1 MCHETFRRPT
11 APPEPVMDIAKEDIL
26 FLSPSKPIIKT
37 ILEVFARTGQQFLVH
52 EAVMDDAVR
61 LANASNEKNGT
72 KVIVSNG
79 GTASLLKRRVQAHIL
94 EIRYTNFDLV
104 HAITTALE
112 YSPSVAI
119 VGFESFIYNAVQV
132 RDFFKSPL
140 LIETVDSLDEI
151 RPRIARL
158 VKNGVGAFVGGSPVV
173 NAAREAGAHGVHIDM
188 EKRVIYDAIEESI
201 RIVRLHKEKDLR
213 LGTINALLD
222 SISEGIIGLDEEGR
236 ITEINRNAQGLF
248 GLERQAVIGRPIRQF
263 LSAPSVQ
270 DTLQTGEE
278 HTGDPCQLG
287 NNLLSVTSVPIRVN
301 GDSKGAVVTI
311 QEVHNIQNMEQKLR
325 KAIIASGHF
334 AKNSFTDVI
343 GTSEAMQR
351 VKERA
356 ETYARVDSTVL
367 IYGKTGT
374 GKELFAQS
382 IHNAS
387 RRAGNPFV
395 AVNCAALPES
405 LLESELFGY
414 ASGAFT
420 GARAGG
426 KTGLFEMAN
435 TGTIFLD
442 EVSEMAPSLQPRLLR
457 VLQEKEVSR
466 VGDDKITP
474 VDVRVIAATNKD
486 LMELVEKGTFREDLY
501 YRLAVLILELP
512 PLKERIGDLR
522 RLANFIVRKKSKALH
537 RIIEPL
543 SEEAVEQLRTIDW
556 PGNVRQLANV
566 LERAIVI
573 SPGRTITDKILAD
586 AMGSCRP
593 FVRRPPQ
600 TIQPAEETPNAPLQ
614 DVERSA
620 VLRAL
625 KECGGNRKQAALRLG
640 ISRSTLWRRLKEWE

>member
-1 MCHETFRRPT
+1 
-11 APPEPVMDIAKEDIL
+11 MDIAKEDIL

-52 EAVMDDAVR
+52 EAVMDDAIR
-61 LANASNEKNGT
+61 LANASIEKNGT

-414 ASGAFT
+414 VSGAFT
-420 GARAGG
+420 GARAGDWGSDQFGTCRQFG
-426 KTGLFEMAN
+426 KW
-435 TGTIFLD
+435 
-442 EVSEMAPSLQPRLLR
+442 V
-457 VLQEKEVSR
+457 
-466 VGDDKITP
+466 
-474 VDVRVIAATNKD
+474 
-486 LMELVEKGTFREDLY
+486 
-501 YRLAVLILELP
+501 
-512 PLKERIGDLR
+512 
-522 RLANFIVRKKSKALH
+522 
-537 RIIEPL
+537 
-543 SEEAVEQLRTIDW
+543 DW
-556 PGNVRQLANV
+556 PCVTGCY
-566 LERAIVI
+566 E
-573 SPGRTITDKILAD
+573 K
-586 AMGSCRP
+586 
-593 FVRRPPQ
+593 F
-600 TIQPAEETPNAPLQ
+600 
-614 DVERSA
+614 
-620 VLRAL
+620 
-625 KECGGNRKQAALRLG
+625 
-640 ISRSTLWRRLKEWE
+640 

>member
-1 MCHETFRRPT
+1 
-11 APPEPVMDIAKEDIL
+11 MDIAKEDIL

-37 ILEVFARTGQQFLVH
+37 IHEVFAQTGQQFLVH
-52 EAVMDDAVR
+52 EAVMEEAVR
-61 LANASNEKNGT
+61 LASAYVEKNGT
-72 KVIVSNG
+72 KVVVSNG
-79 GTASLLKRRVQAHIL
+79 GTASLLKRRVQAHVL

-132 RDFFKSPL
+132 RDFFTSPL

-151 RPRIARL
+151 RSRIARL
-158 VKNGVGAFVGGSPVV
+158 VKSGVGAFVGGSPVV

-248 GLERQAVIGRPIRQF
+248 GLERQSVIGRPIRQF

-278 HTGDPCQLG
+278 HTGDPCRIG

-301 GDSKGAVVTI
+301 GDGKGAVVTI
-311 QEVHNIQNMEQKLR
+311 QEVRNIQSMEQKLR

-334 AKNSFTDVI
+334 AKNSFADII
-343 GTSEAMQR
+343 GTSEAMLR
-351 VKERA
+351 VKKRA

-367 IYGKTGT
+367 VYGKTGT

-414 ASGAFT
+414 VSGAFT
-420 GARAGG
+420 GARVGG
-426 KTGLFEMAN
+426 KSGLFEVAN

-486 LMELVEKGTFREDLY
+486 LMELVEEGKFREDLY

-512 PLKERIGDLR
+512 SLKERIGDLR

-537 RIIEPL
+537 RVIEPL

-573 SPGRTITDKILAD
+573 APGRVITDKILAD

-593 FVRRPPQ
+593 FVRRPHQ
-600 TIQPAEETPNAPLQ
+600 TPTPIKEKTDERLQ
-614 DVERSA
+614 DVEGSA

-625 KECGGNRKQAALRLG
+625 ETCGGNRKQAAQRLG
-640 ISRSTLWRRLKEWE
+640 ISRSTLWRRLKELE

>member
-11 APPEPVMDIAKEDIL
+11 APPEPIMDIAKEDIL

-61 LANASNEKNGT
+61 LANASIEKNGT

-414 ASGAFT
+414 VSGAFT

-457 VLQEKEVSR
+457 VLQEKEVS
-466 VGDDKITP
+466 
-474 VDVRVIAATNKD
+474 NKD

-600 TIQPAEETPNAPLQ
+600 AIQPAEETPNAPLQ